1 MSQFYTA
8 ILVTPTCLCSEA
20 SFACVHIYNRAKGE
34 HNLSG
39 FFFFFLFFVSLDFI
53 LRNYIQLL
61 INRDMLFSPL
71 LFLHVLRNHTLGY
84 IINRLQT
91 QNFTQYIYIYI
102 YMLTLCFSSSCSS
115 SSDPPIH
122 LESVPSTQRIKP
134 LHSASHD
141 PMEYVSHLPLQRVQ
155 SLLKREDSRFTI
167 ATEKLLLL

>member
-1 MSQFYTA
+1 MLRGKPKVLKCLNFTLQFWSPP
-8 ILVTPTCLCSEA
+8 L
-20 SFACVHIYNRAKGE
+20 ACVLKRLLLVFIYTTVQKVNTIFQD
-34 HNLSG
+34 

-102 YMLTLCFSSSCSS
+102 YIYIYAYTLLFVFLFLIIRSSNTFG
-115 SSDPPIH
+115 I
-122 LESVPSTQRIKP
+122 STFHPKN
-134 LHSASHD
+134 
-141 PMEYVSHLPLQRVQ
+141 
-155 SLLKREDSRFTI
+155 
-167 ATEKLLLL
+167 